1 MNTLYRFLCEE
12 PLKEQVNNSTSPTNE
27 EQIPVKYKRV
37 LNCQVEDETVV
48 HVQGGKGFAV
58 VDKNIS
64 EQNDNSEFYE
74 WKVLCFSF
82 HTFQWAQDHRM
93 HVRRPIMD
101 IHQMSNIR
109 TTIEPLPKRRPCVHW
124 VVLGGIRVL
133 IID

>member
-12 PLKEQVNNSTSPTNE
+12 PLKEQVNNSSSTSPTNE

-74 WKVLCFSF
+74 WKVLCFYFYTF
-82 HTFQWAQDHRM
+82 HLSL
-93 HVRRPIMD
+93 
-101 IHQMSNIR
+101 IHI
-109 TTIEPLPKRRPCVHW
+109 
-124 VVLGGIRVL
+124 
-133 IID
+133 